1 VPCLYLSVMALV
13 LFSSLGGVEAEITDL
28 DDKIWEG
35 FEKAIGK
42 LIDFF
47 TALIEYT
54 VHVIVEAARRVLR
67 FFATGPLGYVLP
79 IGIALAA
86 ITILFL
92 WKFLRV
98 VIDLIPFW

>member
-54 VHVIVEAARRVLR
+54 VHVIVEAARRVLH
-67 FFATGPLGYVLP
+67 FFTTGPLGYVVP

-92 WKFLRV
+92 WRFLRLV
-98 VIDLIPFW
+98 IPFW